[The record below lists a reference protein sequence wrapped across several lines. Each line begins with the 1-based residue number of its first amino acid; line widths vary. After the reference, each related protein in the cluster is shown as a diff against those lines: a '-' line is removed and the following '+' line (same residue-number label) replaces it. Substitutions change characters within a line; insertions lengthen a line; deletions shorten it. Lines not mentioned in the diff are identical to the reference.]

1 MGANCCDVNEKALQR
16 AKKTRS
22 AIVWLRSL
30 LVLSHVARMN
40 KYRSMTVWQR
50 SHALVM
56 VALKTTDKAY
66 HPRSRGLFDQLRR
79 AAISVEANLVEGYA
93 LGTAPL
99 FRRHLR
105 IAVGSAAET
114 ECLVRTAGE
123 MRYLPETVVLEMLA
137 LLDEI
142 LALLFS
148 LIRRTSRSVS
158 SR

>member
-1 MGANCCDVNEKALQR
+1 MGANCCDVNEKAPQR

-22 AIVWLRSL
+22 AIVWLASF
-30 LVLSHVARMN
+30 LVPSQVGRMN

-66 HPRSRGLFDQLRR
+66 HPRSRALFDQVRR
-79 AAISVEANLVEGYA
+79 AAISIEANLVEGYA

-114 ECLVRTAGE
+114 ECLVPTAGE
-123 MRYLPETVVLEMLA
+123 MRYLPETV
-137 LLDEI
+137 
-142 LALLFS
+142 
-148 LIRRTSRSVS
+148 
-158 SR
+158 